1 MGLKFFHISSRSPDS
16 IEAELN
22 VFLARH
28 RVVTVER
35 RFVEDGA
42 DSFWA
47 VCVDYLS
54 GEAGSGTVHGA
65 PGRSERKV
73 DYKEVLSPEQF
84 VVFAKLRELRKIVA
98 EREAVPVYA
107 VFTNEQLAVM
117 VQERVNNRVKLRRID
132 GVGEAKVDKYGG
144 EFLGALSAEFGQDAS
159 LIQHSSGL
167 EIRGQAIGCR

>member
-1 MGLKFFHISSRSPDS
+1 MFRNLKNVLMGLKFFHISSRSPDP

-65 PGRSERKV
+65 LGRSERKV
-73 DYKEVLSPEQF
+73 DYKEALSPEQF
-84 VVFAKLRELRKIVA
+84 VVFAKLRERHGNRQLVA
-98 EREAVPVYA
+98 KSKE
-107 VFTNEQLAVM
+107 
-117 VQERVNNRVKLRRID
+117 
-132 GVGEAKVDKYGG
+132 
-144 EFLGALSAEFGQDAS
+144 S
-159 LIQHSSGL
+159 
-167 EIRGQAIGCR
+167 